1 MMYVFV
7 FGPVAVTSEH
17 FETVEPDGSHEYGTR
32 IQLRRVR
39 YDIVDGVRHSAGRDG
54 IYSTIASPIWRGDL
68 FNVVGGAE
76 GAHEHAHFH
85 TSFTGMQPCVREF
98 EPSVVEDPVA
108 WAKAQLSDLASV
120 LRAGGATDLIPEV
133 DQAELDRAWP
143 AIEASIR
150 ANFPGPLYA
159 EPDVP
164 EKSFTH

>member
-39 YDIVDGVRHSAGRDG
+39 YDIVDGVRHRAGRDG
-54 IYSTIASPIWRGDL
+54 IYTTIGAPIWRGDL
-68 FNVVGGAE
+68 FNAVGAPPD
-76 GAHEHAHFH
+76 AHEHAHFH
-85 TSFTGMQPCVREF
+85 TSFTGMQPVEREF
-98 EPSVVEDPVA
+98 DQAVVEDPIA
-108 WAKAQLSDLASV
+108 WAKAQLSNLARV
-120 LRAGGATDLIPEV
+120 LRAGGASELIPDV

-150 ANFPGPLYA
+150 DNFAGPIYNSDEVRQKA
-159 EPDVP
+159 
-164 EKSFTH
+164 FTH